1 MAKTL
6 NIDIVQTKKDKERLE
21 KELEERKKT
30 GKYSLKEPEYCL
42 SMEK

>member
-30 GKYSLKEPEYCL
+30 GKYSLKEL
-42 SMEK
+42 NIVLLMEK